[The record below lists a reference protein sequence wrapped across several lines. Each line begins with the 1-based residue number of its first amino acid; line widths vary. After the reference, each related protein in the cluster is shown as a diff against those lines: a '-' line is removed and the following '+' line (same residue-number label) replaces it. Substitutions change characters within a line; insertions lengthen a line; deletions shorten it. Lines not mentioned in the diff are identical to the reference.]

1 MPYTMTK
8 TDGFRVTS
16 PHGVKAKNTTAAKA
30 RRQMNLLRGVEHGW
44 RPTGAPARKS
54 LSDHI
59 RQYPSKAR
67 KRQGRKH
74 SLATS
79 VIRRRRA

>member
-1 MPYTMTK
+1 MPYK
-8 TDGFRVTS
+8 SR
-16 PHGVKAKNTTAAKA
+16 A
-30 RRQMNLLRGVEHGW
+30 QMRAFFAMEGRGRLPKGTVLRWAHHTPGLKGLPE
-44 RPTGAPARKS
+44 
-54 LSDHI
+54 HI
-59 RQYPSKAR
+59 RQYPSKAH